1 MTKQA
6 LSWGLLTFVS
16 SVSRKSRIETCSVFY
31 QQANYG
37 MCIMGYFKGTH
48 NRGKTLPNY
57 KHMER
62 IDYN

>member
-37 MCIMGYFKGTH
+37 MCIMGYLKVHIIGEKLYLIINTW
-48 NRGKTLPNY
+48 K
-57 KHMER
+57 E
-62 IDYN
+62 